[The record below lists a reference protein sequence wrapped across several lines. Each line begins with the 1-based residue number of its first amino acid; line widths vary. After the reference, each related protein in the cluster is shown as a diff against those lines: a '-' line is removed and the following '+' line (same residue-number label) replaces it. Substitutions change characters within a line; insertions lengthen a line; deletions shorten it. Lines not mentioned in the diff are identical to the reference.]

1 MRDDGCRSLAFG
13 DVLTHYHPRAIP
25 YWNETHTYQAI
36 SRFIDPHAPY
46 RIFSL
51 GNDSPFFAETI
62 GLPYFSARCR
72 EILKPCFGNWRGGMV
87 SS

>member
-1 MRDDGCRSLAFG
+1 MKRTHIKPYPGSSTHMRR
-13 DVLTHYHPRAIP
+13 I
-25 YWNETHTYQAI
+25 
-36 SRFIDPHAPY
+36 